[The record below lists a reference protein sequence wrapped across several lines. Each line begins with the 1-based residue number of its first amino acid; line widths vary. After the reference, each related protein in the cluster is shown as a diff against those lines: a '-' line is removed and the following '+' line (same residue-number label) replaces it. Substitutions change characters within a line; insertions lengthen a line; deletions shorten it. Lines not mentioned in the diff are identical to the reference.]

1 MIVNKRLKEVSKL
14 VDDGSSILDV
24 GCDHAFLDIFLAQ
37 DKTKKLKK
45 IVASDNKEGPLEQA
59 KNNILQHKLSE
70 LIELRLGNGLDVYTS
85 DIDTVII
92 SGMGGRN
99 MIGIFKA
106 HPEYLKNIN
115 TFILSPNNFQVDLKK
130 FLVKSN
136 FKIEKEVL
144 VKDGKYIY
152 QVIKFVRGKAHYSSR
167 EYFFGPLLL
176 KNKDKLFI
184 EYYTR
189 ELKSRQ
195 IIIKLLPAGFS
206 FRKIKLKKEI
216 KIISLELANTR

>member
-106 HPEYLKNIN
+106 HHEYLNNIN
-115 TFILSPNNFQVDLKK
+115 TFILSPNNFLVDLKK

>member
-45 IVASDNKEGPLEQA
+45 IVASDNKGGPLEQA

-92 SGMGGRN
+92 SGMGGPSWRR
-99 MIGIFKA
+99 
-106 HPEYLKNIN
+106 
-115 TFILSPNNFQVDLKK
+115 
-130 FLVKSN
+130 
-136 FKIEKEVL
+136 
-144 VKDGKYIY
+144 
-152 QVIKFVRGKAHYSSR
+152 RGR
-167 EYFFGPLLL
+167 
-176 KNKDKLFI
+176 
-184 EYYTR
+184 
-189 ELKSRQ
+189 
-195 IIIKLLPAGFS
+195 
-206 FRKIKLKKEI
+206 
-216 KIISLELANTR
+216 